1 MASDANS
8 IIYRQLTDRRERLS
22 AVLPESGESATH
34 LNHLLQ
40 EVDAALE
47 RFEHGTFGICETCHD
62 SIEADRLL
70 ADPLMRFCLDH
81 LNPAQQ
87 QSLQED
93 LDLAARI
100 QTGLLPKQNLTSLG
114 WRASYRYRAAGPV
127 SGDYCDLVAGEDGA
141 LYFMLG
147 DVSGKGIAASMLM
160 AHLHAMFRT
169 LISLQLPFHQLMAR
183 ASRVFCESTLPTHY
197 ATLVCGRALRNGEIE
212 LCNAGHVP
220 PLIIQEEKVARVEA
234 TGLPVGLFNNQEFAV
249 SRLAL
254 VEGSTMLLYT
264 DGLPEARN
272 SQETEYGIPRLLDW
286 ARCHRALSPSDLVE
300 SLDKELRAFQAGA
313 PASDDLSIMAI
324 QRAVPGYT
332 VPCEGTV

>member
-1 MASDANS
+1 MASDVNS
-8 IIYRQLTDRRERLS
+8 IIYRQLTDRRQKLS
-22 AVLPESGESATH
+22 AALPDSGESATH
-34 LNHLLQ
+34 LNSLLR

-47 RFEHGTFGICETCHD
+47 RFDRGTFGVCETCHD

-70 ADPLMRFCLDH
+70 ADPLTCYCIDH

-100 QTGLLPKQNLTSLG
+100 QTGLLPKQNLASHG

-127 SGDYCDLVAGEDGA
+127 SGDYCDLVVGDDGA

-169 LISLQLPFHQLMAR
+169 LISLQLPFRQLMAR

-212 LCNAGHVP
+212 MCNAGHVP
-220 PLIIQEEKVARVEA
+220 PLVIQGEKVARVDA

-249 SRLAL
+249 SKLIL
-254 VEGSTMLLYT
+254 GEGSTMLLYT

-272 SQETEYGIPRLLDW
+272 SQETEYGLPRLLDW
-286 ARCHRALSPSDLVE
+286 ARCHRALPPTDLLE
-300 SLDKELRAFQAGA
+300 ALDRELSGFQAGV
-313 PASDDLSIMAI
+313 PPSDDLSMMAI
-324 QRAVPGYT
+324 QRAA
-332 VPCEGTV
+332 